1 MKIIESL
8 SKRVAK
14 MSKTQ
19 KISLSILTLI
29 VSVVIIWTAYLRFAM
44 GHGWAAYRLWR
55 SNILA
60 RVQGNRNEYYVTTQL
75 MSTIDA
81 VFKEAGLIEA
91 VQSYHAWCHTK
102 EAEDDQVYY
111 GGNRQ

>member
-1 MKIIESL
+1 
-8 SKRVAK
+8 
-14 MSKTQ
+14 MSRPQ
-19 KISLSILTLI
+19 KISLAILTL
-29 VSVVIIWTAYLRFAM
+29 VGSVVIILAAYLRFAK
-44 GHGWAAYRLWR
+44 GYGWAAYRLWR

-81 VFKEAGLIEA
+81 VFKEAGLNEA

-111 GGNRQ
+111 GEVPLTTVI